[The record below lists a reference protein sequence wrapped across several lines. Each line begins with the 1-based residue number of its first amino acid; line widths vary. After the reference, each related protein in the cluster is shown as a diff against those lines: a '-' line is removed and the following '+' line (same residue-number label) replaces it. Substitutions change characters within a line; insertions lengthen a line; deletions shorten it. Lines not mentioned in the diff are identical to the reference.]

1 MGNKNSI
8 YNIDLKDSFL
18 YDAINTHN
26 KHRAD
31 HNCPPLQHADDLR
44 ELAHKIAYYI
54 STRNTDLKSRLS
66 KDRIENTHGENTALK
81 ILTTNQNR
89 LSKDRIENTHGENT
103 ALKILTTN
111 QDYSGNTLILNTR
124 IQRHFLK
131 DKK

>member
-31 HNCPPLQHADDLR
+31 HNCPPLQHDDDLS

-81 ILTTNQNR
+81 ILTTNQ
-89 LSKDRIENTHGENT
+89 
-103 ALKILTTN
+103 
-111 QDYSGNTLILNTR
+111 DYSGNTLILNTR

-131 DKK
+131 HKK

>member
-31 HNCPPLQHADDLR
+31 HNCPPLQHADDLS

-54 STRNTDLKSRLS
+54 STRNTLFMTLGPEHTRAWTA
-66 KDRIENTHGENTALK
+66 IEN
-81 ILTTNQNR
+81 
-89 LSKDRIENTHGENT
+89 
-103 ALKILTTN
+103 
-111 QDYSGNTLILNTR
+111 
-124 IQRHFLK
+124 IQKRRM
-131 DKK
+131 